1 MIDMK
6 NSKIK
11 RTIAAL
17 SAAAILAAIPAAYAE
32 AADILLTP
40 SATAS
45 ANKLPPGTGF
55 DSMTAA
61 HPTACTA
68 TLTKGETTV
77 TRAADENGKITFY
90 LSSET
95 ADIIKINISTDPA
108 REKVAS
114 LCAKPRTFAEYAVE
128 GLTPGG
134 NYLITFSAEANGKAL
149 IY

>member
-1 MIDMK
+1 MK

-11 RTIAAL
+11 QTIAAL
-17 SAAAILAAIPAAYAE
+17 SAAAILAAMPAAYAE
-32 AADILLTP
+32 AANLSLTP
-40 SATAS
+40 SAAAS

-55 DSMTAA
+55 DSMTSA

-68 TLTKGETTV
+68 TLTKGETAV
-77 TRAADENGKITFY
+77 TKAADENGKITFY

-95 ADIIKINISTDPA
+95 ADIIKINVSTDPA

-114 LCAKPRTFAEYAVE
+114 LCAKPRTFAEYTVE

-134 NYLITFSAEANGKAL
+134 NYLITFTAEANGKAL

>member
-1 MIDMK
+1 MK

-11 RTIAAL
+11 RTFAAL
-17 SAAAILAAIPAAYAE
+17 SAAAILAAMPAAYAE
-32 AADILLTP
+32 AANVSLTP
-40 SATAS
+40 SVAAA

-68 TLTKGETTV
+68 ILTKGETTV

-95 ADIIKINISTDPA
+95 ADIIKINVSIDPA

-114 LCAKPRTFAEYAVE
+114 LCAKPRTFAEYTVE

>member
-1 MIDMK
+1 MK

-17 SAAAILAAIPAAYAE
+17 SAAAILAAMPAAYAE
-32 AADILLTP
+32 AANVSLTP
-40 SATAS
+40 SVAAA

-68 TLTKGETTV
+68 ILTKGETTV

-95 ADIIKINISTDPA
+95 ADIIKINVSIDPA

-114 LCAKPRTFAEYAVE
+114 LCAKPRTFAEYTVE

>member
-1 MIDMK
+1 MK

-17 SAAAILAAIPAAYAE
+17 SAAAILAAMPAAYAE
-32 AADILLTP
+32 TGGDLSVVP
-40 SATAS
+40 SAAAS

-68 TLTKGETTV
+68 TLTKGETAV
-77 TRAADENGKITFY
+77 TKAADENGKITFY

-95 ADIIKINISTDPA
+95 ADIIKINVSTDPA

-114 LCAKPRTFAEYAVE
+114 LCVKPRTFAEYAVE

-134 NYLITFSAEANGKAL
+134 NYLITFTAEANGKAL